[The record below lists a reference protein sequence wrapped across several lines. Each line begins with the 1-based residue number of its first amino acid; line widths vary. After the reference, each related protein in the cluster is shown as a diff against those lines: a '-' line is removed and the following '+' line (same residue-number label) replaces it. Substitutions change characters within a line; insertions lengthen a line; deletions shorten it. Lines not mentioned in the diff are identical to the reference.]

1 MPIYLSFSSRL
12 TSMLC
17 VILSGAGGAGGTVA
31 AFSDR
36 DLGAAFGLDCLSGRL
51 SLVTFLGGYI
61 SETLNS
67 RYHGVFKMGKYSVE
81 YFDGLRMRSLC
92 EQNGVFCKR
101 ESTRSST
108 LIV

>member
-1 MPIYLSFSSRL
+1 
-12 TSMLC
+12 MLC
-17 VILSGAGGAGGTVA
+17 AILSGAGGAGGTVA

-67 RYHGVFKMGKYSVE
+67 RYHGVLKMGKYSVE
-81 YFDGLRMRSLC
+81 YF
-92 EQNGVFCKR
+92 GV
-101 ESTRSST
+101 
-108 LIV
+108 